1 MSTGNGDNTSGID
14 GIDRIDDATA
24 LPALSEPDEA
34 FVRGLLAGLPPVP
47 VPGDLAA
54 RLDAALRAEAESAV
68 GTLGPDAAA
77 EAGAAGAA
85 GVAATVLPLDAARVA
100 RGLRRTRI
108 LQVAAAALVLVAGGF
123 GVVKLAGG
131 GSSPGSA
138 VNGLSRDS
146 GGAAAA
152 PSAGGTYVVT
162 RSGHAYDDN
171 TLVSDV
177 RALASHQALTD
188 DTQRPAL
195 AAVPSPLTTF
205 SQDTAGGSLAS
216 GAATASSPPSKS
228 DVFSTFMSSAELVPC
243 LAAVED
249 GLTTPV
255 TPIAVD
261 EGTYRGQP
269 ALVVVLPDLIEPK
282 TTYDVFVVGA
292 QCGQNQDVH
301 LLTYQTVTIH

>member
-152 PSAGGTYVVT
+152 PSG
-162 RSGHAYDDN
+162 
-171 TLVSDV
+171 
-177 RALASHQALTD
+177 HQALTD